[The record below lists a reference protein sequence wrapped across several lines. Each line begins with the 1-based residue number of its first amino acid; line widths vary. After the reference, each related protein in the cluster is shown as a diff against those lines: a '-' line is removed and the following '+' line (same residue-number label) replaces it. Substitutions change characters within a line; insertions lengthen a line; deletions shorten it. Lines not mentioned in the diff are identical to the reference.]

1 MTYTILDFQRNKP
14 QERLSY
20 FQTVFIKSR
29 GINSENCSFTQSD
42 LQRWFSSFVCF
53 CFMDLTL
60 ILLFLTFC
68 KFNISL
74 LQGNYYIFYLISII
88 KVKQIEGRVSQSL
101 EMAGHFMNI

>member
-29 GINSENCSFTQSD
+29 GINSENCSFAQSD
-42 LQRWFSSFVCF
+42 LQRWFSLFVCF

-68 KFNISL
+68 KFNMSL
-74 LQGNYYIFYLISII
+74 LQGNSIFYLISIY
-88 KVKQIEGRVSQSL
+88 KSQ
-101 EMAGHFMNI
+101 AN